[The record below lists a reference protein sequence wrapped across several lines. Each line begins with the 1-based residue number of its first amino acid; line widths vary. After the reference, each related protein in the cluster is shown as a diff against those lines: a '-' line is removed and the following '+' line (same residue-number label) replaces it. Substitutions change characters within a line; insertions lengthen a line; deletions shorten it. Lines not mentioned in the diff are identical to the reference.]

1 MKFDHIVLQRNS
13 MKASS
18 RHPALSFS
26 KSLPGPIYNSHD
38 HLSVGESKV
47 TQTGGKL
54 KLSRTGRDRFAWDN
68 EKLKRTAEAWRN
80 DHDIV
85 KKRKGD
91 VNFNNQR

>member
-1 MKFDHIVLQRNS
+1 MQ
-13 MKASS
+13 ATS

-26 KSLPGPIYNSHD
+26 KSLPGPAYNGEGN
-38 HLSVGESKV
+38 LSVGESKV

-54 KLSRTGRDRFAWDN
+54 KLSRTGGDKFARHD

-80 DHDIV
+80 NHDIF

>member
-1 MKFDHIVLQRNS
+1 MQ
-13 MKASS
+13 ATS
-18 RHPALSFS
+18 RHPSLSFS
-26 KSLPGPIYNSHD
+26 KSLTSPAYNSKGN
-38 HLSVGESKV
+38 LSVGESKA

-54 KLSRTGRDRFAWDN
+54 KLSRTGGDKFAWHD

>member
-1 MKFDHIVLQRNS
+1 MQ
-13 MKASS
+13 AAS

-26 KSLPGPIYNSHD
+26 KSLPGHAYNNQGNPP
-38 HLSVGESKV
+38 LGESKA

-54 KLSRTGRDRFAWDN
+54 KLSRTGRDTFAWDN